1 MVGSH
6 MSTRPEWKAL
16 KTVHA
21 RANAEVLLTSLE
33 SGWNAAAASRFR
45 LGRMDVRLP
54 PLGVPA
60 FGINYGQ
67 PFKLERTLHGRRTS
81 ATATPGHLAILP
93 PDSPTRWVFD
103 KQGDIVLVYL
113 SPKVLEEAVTQGPGR
128 EAAWAELVPRFLIR
142 DLALERIAHLLLREI
157 CEAGPDTGLSVDVL
171 AQDLAEHLIAA
182 HSNRQPSAGR
192 PRHALATGCLRRAEE
207 FIRSNLGRPM
217 TLREIA
223 DAAGVSA
230 FHFARGFKRATGQPP
245 HQCVMEQRLLRAR
258 SLLHNPGLTI
268 GEVAQAVGF
277 THSHFTALF
286 TRRLGM
292 TPTAFREVLRG

>member
-1 MVGSH
+1 

-21 RANAEVLLTSLE
+21 RAEAEVLLTSLD

-45 LGRMDVRLP
+45 LGRVDVKLP

-67 PFKLERTLHGRRTS
+67 PFKLERTLHGRKTS

-93 PDSPTRWVFD
+93 PDAPTRWVFD

-113 SPKVLEEAVTQGPGR
+113 SPDVFAEAITDGAER
-128 EAAWAELVPRFLIR
+128 DARSAELVPRFLIR
-142 DLALERIAHLLLREI
+142 DLALERIAHLLLNEIREP
-157 CEAGPDTGLSVDVL
+157 GPASRLSADVL
-171 AQDLAEHLIAA
+171 AQDLAEHLMAA
-182 HSNRQPSAGR
+182 HSNRVARAGR
-192 PRHALATGCLRRAEE
+192 RRHAIAPVCLRRARE
-207 FIRSNLGRPM
+207 FMRDNLARPM
-217 TLREIA
+217 CLQEIA

-230 FHFARGFKRATGQPP
+230 FHFARGFKRATGLPP
-245 HQCVMEQRLLRAR
+245 HQFLTQERLLQARA
-258 SLLHNPGLTI
+258 LLHNPSLSI

-277 THSHFTALF
+277 SHSHFTALF

-292 TPTAFREVLRG
+292 TPTKFREVLRT

>member
-1 MVGSH
+1 MVGTR

-16 KTVHA
+16 KAVHA
-21 RANAEVLLTSLE
+21 RADAEVLLTSLE
-33 SGWNAAAASRFR
+33 SGWNVAAASRFR
-45 LGRMDVRLP
+45 LGRIDVRLP

-67 PFKLERTLHGRRTS
+67 PFNLERTLHGRRIS

-113 SPKVLEEAVTQGPGR
+113 SPKVLAEAITQGAER
-128 EAAWAELVPRFLIR
+128 DARSAELVPRFLIR
-142 DLALERIAHLLLREI
+142 DLALERIAHLLLKEI
-157 CEAGPDTGLSVDVL
+157 CEPGPDSRLSADVL
-171 AQDLAEHLIAA
+171 AQDLAEHLVAA
-182 HSNRQPSAGR
+182 HSNRAPRAGR
-192 PRHALATGCLRRAEE
+192 ENHAIAPGA
-207 FIRSNLGRPM
+207 LGRAREFMRGNLARSMP
-217 TLREIA
+217 LQEIA

-230 FHFARGFKRATGQPP
+230 FHFARGFKRATGVPP
-245 HQCVMEQRLLRAR
+245 HRYLTEQRLLQARA
-258 SLLHNPGLTI
+258 LLHNPSLSI

-292 TPTAFREVLRG
+292 TPTRFREVLHT